1 LQGVAPLACRRAR
14 EQAGA
19 TVRAAALIS
28 FLVPALVLAGSAPAR
43 GPSGP
48 PAARVVDCAGR
59 SIGTFRGVVGSPDSV
74 RLGPLWLAFGGR
86 AAARATP
93 ETLRDLGWWK
103 MPALVRPGHTV
114 TLRIAPSHRRLAGW
128 TYGPSAGAA
137 RRGVPAALRHTVD
150 TIALRACPPGVRPRD
165 STADGR
171 RVTFWSGGIIF
182 VRAPLCVPIEVWA
195 DDAHRPRR
203 AILSLGAGRCR

>member
-1 LQGVAPLACRRAR
+1 MRA
-14 EQAGA
+14 
-19 TVRAAALIS
+19 TALILL
-28 FLVPALVLAGSAPAR
+28 LVPAVLLAAGAAPAQA
-43 GPSGP
+43 PSGP

-86 AAARATP
+86 AAARASP

-114 TLRIAPSHRRLAGW
+114 TLRIAASHRRLAGW
-128 TYGPSAGAA
+128 SYGPEAGAA
-137 RRGVPAALRHTVD
+137 RRGVPSALRHTVP
-150 TIALRACPPGVRPRD
+150 TITLRACEPGVRPRD

-171 RVTFWSGGIIF
+171 RVTFWSGGIVL
-182 VRAPLCVPIEVWA
+182 VRAPLCVPIEAWA
-195 DDAHRPRR
+195 DDARRPRR
-203 AILSLGAGRCR
+203 ATLSLGAGRCR